1 MNMIDIIF
9 GLAIHRG
16 KKFFITANDC
26 QDRYKYQKRWFS
38 KWKKEIYGK
47 SYLFNIRNF
56 DENNDV
62 FN

>member
-9 GLAIHRG
+9 GLVHRG
-16 KKFFITANDC
+16 KNFSLQLMNDC
-26 QDRYKYQKRWFS
+26 QDRYKYQKRWFL

>member
-9 GLAIHRG
+9 GLAIHR
-16 KKFFITANDC
+16 KNFSLQLMNDC

-56 DENNDV
+56 DENNDD
-62 FN
+62 